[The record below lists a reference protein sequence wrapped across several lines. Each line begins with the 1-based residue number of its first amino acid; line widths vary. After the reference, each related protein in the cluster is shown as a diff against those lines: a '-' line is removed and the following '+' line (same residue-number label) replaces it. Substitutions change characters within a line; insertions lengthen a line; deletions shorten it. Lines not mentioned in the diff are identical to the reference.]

1 MLHQNHKPISVEG
14 KNSHFRKGLNFSE
27 VMNNFKGT
35 KWAHTC
41 ALHHIS
47 DGGQAGKLASLR
59 VSAHKFKHGPN
70 NVYLQGYEKG

>member
-1 MLHQNHKPISVEG
+1 
-14 KNSHFRKGLNFSE
+14 
-27 VMNNFKGT
+27 MNYFKGT

-47 DGGQAGKLASLR
+47 DGGQAGKLSSLR
-59 VSAHKFKHGPN
+59 VSAHSFKHGPN